1 MLTSY
6 SDIVN
11 DLTRFTAF
19 GQNEIGKNGKRA
31 KNLISGQKNTSL
43 DGYNQK
49 AGYYICKQRRE
60 YQGEY
65 DRRFSKSV

>member
-43 DGYNQK
+43 DGYNQN
-49 AGYYICKQRRE
+49 AGYCICKHRRE
-60 YQGEY
+60 NQGEY

>member
-11 DLTRFTAF
+11 DWPDLLLLRRTKQT
-19 GQNEIGKNGKRA
+19 KMLRA

-43 DGYNQK
+43 DGYNQN
-49 AGYYICKQRRE
+49 AGYCICKQRRE
-60 YQGEY
+60 NQGEY
-65 DRRFSKSV
+65 DRRLG